1 MAGYRALMQNVG
13 LTWTQDPGFVTEVIS
28 GAFYQPLGRSS
39 SHQLWSSAMTLA
51 PAVRGMF
58 GVDVDAM
65 RHAMTVAP
73 KLPVTWDRAEMRGV
87 RVGEDL
93 YTVTMRRE
101 RGRMAVVANAGRE
114 TVLCLNLAAGK
125 MCGERAAREHRVE
138 LPLPMVEIGMGAQ
151 GLPLP
156 GAATEQARVT
166 DESYD
171 ANGARL
177 TIEASGGQ
185 VVELQV
191 RRNGPSARVVM
202 DGVAQTGD
210 VLRVRM
216 PAGEGFVT
224 RKVAIGWSK

>member
-1 MAGYRALMQNVG
+1 MAGYRTLMQNVG
-13 LTWTQDPGFVTEVIS
+13 LTWAQDPGFVTEVIS
-28 GAFYQPLGRSS
+28 GAFLEPLGRSS

-58 GVDVDAM
+58 GVEVDAM

-73 KLPVTWDRAEMRGV
+73 KLPVTWDGAEMRGV

-101 RGRMAVVANAGRE
+101 RGRMVVTARGERDA
-114 TVLCLNLAAGK
+114 VLCLSLPEGK
-125 MCGERAAREHRVE
+125 TCGERAAREHRVE
-138 LPLPMVEIGMGAQ
+138 LPLPRVEIGMAAQ

-177 TIEASGGQ
+177 TVEGMGGS
-185 VVELQV
+185 VVELSV
-191 RRNGPSARVVM
+191 RRNVASSRVVM
-202 DGVAQTGD
+202 DGVAQMGD
-210 VLRVRM
+210 VLRVTM

-224 RKVAIGWSK
+224 RKVVVGWSK